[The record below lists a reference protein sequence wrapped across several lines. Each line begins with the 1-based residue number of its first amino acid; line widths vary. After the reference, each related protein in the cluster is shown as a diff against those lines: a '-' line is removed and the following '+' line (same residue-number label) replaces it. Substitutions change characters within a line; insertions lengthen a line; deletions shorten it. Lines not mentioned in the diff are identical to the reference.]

1 MLKLI
6 LIGGA
11 SLAIIAF
18 IIFILMRRSGTVYLT
33 GNAGFVAFTSG
44 QKPIHQVT
52 EAQLRQV
59 VQRLLRGDLVD
70 MLWISRRNDEYTGII
85 VDTFSGPPTLS
96 LSFKTISE
104 QSKLKKF
111 KAKMSALGYRV
122 VENSGGYSGG
132 ETEEFRITTLDYT
145 LPKSADAILAA
156 VKAALDEL
164 QPSEHDGYFL
174 TGSNFQKDGPGK
186 GPGIRFR
193 PSTDPLKEIL

>member
-1 MLKLI
+1 MLTLI

-11 SLAIIAF
+11 SLVIIAF
-18 IIFILMRRSGTVYLT
+18 IIFILMRRTGTVYLT
-33 GNAGFVAFTSG
+33 GNAGYVAFTSG
-44 QKPIHQVT
+44 QEPIHQVT
-52 EAQLRQV
+52 ETQLRQV
-59 VQRLLRGDLVD
+59 VERLLRGDLVD

-85 VDTFSGPPTLS
+85 VGTFSGPPTLS
-96 LSFKTISE
+96 LSFKTNSE

-111 KAKMSALGYRV
+111 RAKMSVLGYHA
-122 VENSGGYSGG
+122 VENSDGYNGG
-132 ETEEFRITTLDYT
+132 ETEDFRITMLNYT
-145 LPKSADAILAA
+145 LPKSVDAILPA